1 MKIYIPLLILVCFVP
16 LFSQQSDAA
25 DTTVIKYFPTSL
37 IRSAILNESVDPD
50 ELQGQAY
57 FKAVYNNRGK
67 LLKVEYVPAPSA
79 SKSKA
84 PASRGSPLTLYYRYW
99 NPQRRELAEGLTKK
113 DLPGKSYYQARFDQ
127 KGRIKSVVYYNANGQ
142 RVWTYHLVWD
152 KSGSRSAYTVEFHVR
167 KPLTTLNAYLF
178 APDVSE
184 MRPGWVAKFKGE
196 YRGIPRTVEVY
207 DPLGNLYYFYRFKYR
222 LEREVPLEESIT
234 SVYYRADST
243 VVGSHKLTFSKNLH
257 LKRIDY
263 YTSTGKLKLSKQYT
277 YARKSEG
284 TLMTVTDTRGDLLE
298 KRFIPRPM
306 RLGKAE
312 KRSRKITKEEVLK
325 YFKTVDV
332 KELSLLVKQIEDQ
345 YGVTLAPKDT
355 MVVTKEVVTEV
366 PTPTPEEE
374 EVVEEPVVE
383 EELTHPVIER
393 RYQLGLGASY
403 ALYRARYLSSAP
415 VYGWAL
421 HVRMPYTITFW
432 ARSFVVGLELQRG
445 VFMTNSRYWF
455 VGPEISLNTGGYF
468 SWMPPLTLNVVI
480 GSLGKGYGLS
490 GGGEVILNDLLP
502 FPLPIPVDMVLRVSA
517 ILATNIDG
525 LGTPTGFLEGSL
537 TARYSLPF

>member
-1 MKIYIPLLILVCFVP
+1 MKPLLLLLGCLTHLV
-16 LFSQQSDAA
+16 SQPSDVA
-25 DTTVIKYFPTSL
+25 DTTVIKYFPTQL
-37 IRSAILNESVDPD
+37 IRSAILNEPVDPE

-67 LLKVEYVPAPSA
+67 LLKVEYVPAPSLPRGKA
-79 SKSKA
+79 SN
-84 PASRGSPLTLYYRYW
+84 SRGDPLTLYYRYW

-113 DLPGKSYYQARFDQ
+113 DLPGKSYYQAFFDS
-127 KGRIKSVVYYNANGQ
+127 KGRIRNVVYYNADGR
-142 RVWTYHLVWD
+142 RVWTYHLIWD
-152 KSGSRSAYTVEFHVR
+152 KSGMRSAYVVEFHVR

-178 APDVSE
+178 ATDVSE

-207 DPLGNLYYFYRFKYR
+207 DPLGNLYYYYRFKYR
-222 LEREVPLEESIT
+222 LERETPTLEESIT

-243 VVGSHKLTFSKNLH
+243 IVGSHKLTFNKDLR

-263 YTSTGKLKLSKQYT
+263 YTPTGKLQLSKQFA
-277 YARKSEG
+277 YARQGKG
-284 TLMTVTDTRGDLLE
+284 TLMTVTNAEGELLE

-306 RLGKAE
+306 RLGKAV
-312 KRSRKITKEEVLK
+312 KRSREITKEEVLK

-355 MVVTKEVVTEV
+355 MVVTKEVETEV
-366 PTPTPEEE
+366 PAPAPEEE
-374 EVVEEPVVE
+374 ASEEPVVA
-383 EELTHPVIER
+383 EELAPAVIER
-393 RYQLGLGASY
+393 RYQVGLGASY
-403 ALYRARYLSSAP
+403 AFYRAQYLSSAP

-421 HVRMPYTITFW
+421 RVRTPYTFTFW
-432 ARSFVVGLELQRG
+432 SQSFTVGWELQRG
-445 VFMTNSRYWF
+445 TFNKNNRYWF
-455 VGPEISLNTGGYF
+455 VGPELSLATGGYF
-468 SWMPPLTLNVVI
+468 SWMPPVTFNVVM

-490 GGGEVILNDLLP
+490 GGGEVSLNDFFP
-502 FPLPIPVDMVLRVSA
+502 FSFPLPVEMVLRVSA
-517 ILATNIDG
+517 VLATNIDG
-525 LGTPTGFLEGSL
+525 QGTRTGFLESSL

>member
-1 MKIYIPLLILVCFVP
+1 MKTYPLLLVLGCLVP
-16 LFSQQSDAA
+16 LFSQQSDVA

-67 LLKVEYVPAPSA
+67 LLKVEYVPAP
-79 SKSKA
+79 
-84 PASRGSPLTLYYRYW
+84 PASRAKASATRGSPLTLYYRYW

-113 DLPGKSYYQARFDQ
+113 DLPGKSYYQALFDQ
-127 KGRIKSVVYYNANGQ
+127 KGRIKSVVYYNADGR
-142 RVWTYHLVWD
+142 RVWTYHLIWD
-152 KSGSRSAYTVEFHVR
+152 KTGSRSAYAVEFHVR

-178 APDVSE
+178 ASDVSE

-196 YRGIPRTVEVY
+196 YRGIPRAVEVY

-243 VVGSHKLTFSKNLH
+243 VVGSHKLTFTKDLR

-277 YARKSEG
+277 YARKGKG
-284 TLMTVTDTRGDLLE
+284 TLMTVTDARGDLLE

-312 KRSRKITKEEVLK
+312 KRSREITKEEILK

-355 MVVTKEVVTEV
+355 MVVTKEVVTEA
-366 PTPTPEEE
+366 PISTPEEDE
-374 EVVEEPVVE
+374 AIEEPVVE
-383 EELTHPVIER
+383 EELTPAAIER
-393 RYQLGLGASY
+393 RYQVGLGASY
-403 ALYRARYLSSAP
+403 AFYRARYLSSAP

-421 HVRMPYTITFW
+421 RVRMPYGFTFW
-432 ARSFVVGLELQRG
+432 SRSFTIGLELQRG
-445 VFMTNSRYWF
+445 VFGTNNRYWF

-468 SWMPPLTLNVVI
+468 SWVPPLTFNVVM

-490 GGGEVILNDLLP
+490 SGGEMTLNNLLP
-502 FPLPIPVDMVLRVSA
+502 FSLPIPVEVVFRISA

-537 TARYSLPF
+537 TAQYSLPF